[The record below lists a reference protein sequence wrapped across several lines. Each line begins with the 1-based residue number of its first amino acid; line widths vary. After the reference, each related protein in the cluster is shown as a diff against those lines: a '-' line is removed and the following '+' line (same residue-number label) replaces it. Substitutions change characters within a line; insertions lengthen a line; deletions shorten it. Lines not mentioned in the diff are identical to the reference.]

1 MSIIRWA
8 FTVLAFP
15 LGGLAASQLVGP
27 ADNPLRAAAA
37 AAIVGTLVG
46 GAQALALGRR
56 GGWRW
61 LVATIAGIVV
71 GAIVSVLVT
80 AGATTVVALV
90 ATGLITGVLIG
101 IAQALVLRRSWRV
114 AGIWTATVSLSWG
127 LGWLIT
133 ANVIVD
139 AEKGFAVFGASGAL
153 VVTAITATV
162 LRLILG
168 PRAKRAPKALDETLV
183 ATPAVAATPA
193 ESMVEAGR

>member
-61 LVATIAGIVV
+61 LVATAGGMIV
-71 GAIVSVLVT
+71 GAVLAALIT
-80 AGATTVVALV
+80 GGATTVLAL
-90 ATGLITGVLIG
+90 TLGGLITGLVVGL
-101 IAQALVLRRSWRV
+101 AQTFVLRRGWRV
-114 AGIWTATVSLSWG
+114 AAIWTATVGLSWAAA
-127 LGWLIT
+127 WLIT

-153 VVTAITATV
+153 LVTAITAVV

-168 PRAKRAPKALDETLV
+168 PRVKRAVETREATVV
-183 ATPAVAATPA
+183 AEQPVEPETTAKVA
-193 ESMVEAGR
+193 R